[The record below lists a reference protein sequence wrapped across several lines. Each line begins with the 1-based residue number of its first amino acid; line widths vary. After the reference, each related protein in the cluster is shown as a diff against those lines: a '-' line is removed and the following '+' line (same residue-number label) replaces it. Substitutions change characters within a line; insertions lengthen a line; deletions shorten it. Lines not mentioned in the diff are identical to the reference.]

1 MKIRN
6 LNKRIAISLS
16 TSLGLC
22 VLLAGATQAAEL
34 PSLGS
39 DPNSVSRLAPGES
52 LEDFFTAALDYSP
65 RMRIAE
71 ESLNIGAARKQAAT
85 GQLLPQ
91 VQANGSVS
99 DNRRGVGPQVENF
112 DGQRYSVQLNQV
124 LFNWRAFSARKQALL
139 VEDQLEAQYYYELA
153 TVLTDVADRY
163 FTVLQAQDALD
174 SIASELEA
182 VQNQLDQIQSL
193 YDRQLAQI
201 TDLYQA
207 QASLAAV
214 RSQQLQLQSELA
226 IAEESLRSVS
236 GIDVGDLYQLQA
248 DAEIPE
254 VEENID
260 YCAEQ
265 ARVNNQQIEA
275 SEYALQ
281 AADERI
287 SERRGSYMPEV
298 SFIAQRQDS
307 DLGFDNRTQPRT
319 ETTYYGLNVSIPIY
333 AGGANRAQVREAQS
347 QRNIAEN
354 ELRQVEL
361 ETNESVRT
369 AYLQVQSSA
378 SRTESAQIL
387 AESTALSAEAMQQG
401 FNLGVV
407 TSVDLLN
414 ALRDQFQAERD
425 FQRAR
430 YEHVRYLLQLKRE
443 AGLLVPADLIE
454 VSSWLTDPANQ

>member
-1 MKIRN
+1 MKIDR
-6 LNKRIAISLS
+6 KSLLL
-16 TSLGLC
+16 TAGLAA
-22 VLLAGATQAAEL
+22 LLAPSAGLLAAEL

-39 DPNSVSRLAPGES
+39 EPVGSARLVSGES

-65 RMRIAE
+65 RLRIAE
-71 ESLNIGAARKQAAT
+71 EGMNIGSARKQAAT
-85 GQLLPQ
+85 GQLLPT
-91 VQANGSVS
+91 VQANGSLS
-99 DNRRGVGPQVENF
+99 DNRRDQGGQVTNF
-112 DGQRYSVQLNQV
+112 DGQRYSLQLSQV

-139 VEDQLEAQYYYELA
+139 IEDQLEAQYYYELA

-163 FTVLQAQDALD
+163 FSVLQAQDALD
-174 SIASELEA
+174 SIASEREA

-207 QASLAAV
+207 QASLAAIG
-214 RSQQLQLQSELA
+214 SQQLQLESELA
-226 IAEESLRSVS
+226 IASESLRSIS
-236 GIDVGDLYQLQA
+236 GIDVGELYQLETEV
-248 DAEIPE
+248 EIPE
-254 VEENID
+254 VEQDID
-260 YCAEQ
+260 YWADQ
-265 ARVNNQQIEA
+265 ARINNQQIEA
-275 SEYALQ
+275 SEYALR

-307 DLGFDNRTQPRT
+307 NLGFDNAPISQTD
-319 ETTYYGLNVSIPIY
+319 TTYYGLNVSIPIY
-333 AGGANRAQVREAQS
+333 AGGANRARVREARS

-369 AYLQVQSSA
+369 AYLQVQASA
-378 SRTESAQIL
+378 SRTESAQVL
-387 AESTALSAEAMQQG
+387 SESTALSAEAMQQG

-430 YEHVRYLLQLKRE
+430 YDHVRYLLQLKRE
-443 AGLLVPADLIE
+443 AGLLVPADLVE
-454 VSSWLTDPANQ
+454 VSSWLTDSANQ

>member
-1 MKIRN
+1 MKINRKI
-6 LNKRIAISLS
+6 LTTTVGLS
-16 TSLGLC
+16 
-22 VLLAGATQAAEL
+22 VLLSLPFGLQSAEL

-39 DPNSVSRLAPGES
+39 DPVVPAGLTTGES

-65 RMRIAE
+65 RLRIAE

-91 VQANGSVS
+91 VQANGSLS
-99 DNRRGVGPQVENF
+99 DNRRDQDAQVTNF
-112 DGQRYSVQLNQV
+112 NGQRYSVQLSQV
-124 LFNWRAFSARKQALL
+124 LFNWRAFSSRKQALL

-248 DAEIPE
+248 EAEIPE
-254 VEENID
+254 VEEGIEYWAD
-260 YCAEQ
+260 Q
-265 ARVNNQQIEA
+265 ARINNQQIEA

-307 DLGFDNRTQPRT
+307 NLGFDNAPISQTD
-319 ETTYYGLNVSIPIY
+319 TTYYGLNVSIPIY

-378 SRTESAQIL
+378 SRTESAQAL

-430 YEHVRYLLQLKRE
+430 YDHVRYLLQLKRE

-454 VSSWLTDPANQ
+454 VSSWLTESASQ